1 MKKKAMAL
9 LLSAAMAASAL
20 TGCGSGDGGSSSEA
34 SGSQGGQ
41 EESGTAGEE
50 SQAGGEEAE
59 ESGDDG
65 QAAADDG
72 EFYVDEDGNKYK
84 KFDDVQL
91 KMLICWNGGFKTA
104 DDQYNNDVA
113 KAIRDKIGVTVEFE
127 GINMSETEKLNQI
140 FATGDMPDMINAPY
154 WGGTAGETGV
164 IKKGGNEGRLIDIKD
179 MVPNYPNI
187 ADAYDIGVISTKY
200 LENDI
205 ETESG
210 ARYVLPTE
218 VAGSKEDIALW
229 GYGVFVRGDVPEA
242 LGVDVSTIKTS
253 EQLMDFMKQARDY
266 GFKDINGND
275 CIVATTYHNGWS
287 YGDYA
292 QSFSEKKLTSY
303 ALDENGKMTH
313 FNLTEDYVNK
323 QLFIWEMVHEGILDK
338 ECFTQTDD
346 RGKEKVGNG
355 TALFSCAQYG
365 ITVDATK
372 LTGLYDT
379 HPEMRYI
386 PVGPLNYKDG
396 SPLVQI
402 ESEGR
407 SGSPAIVF
415 PTTCSN
421 IDAALTWLDYL
432 NSKEGTKLICY
443 GFEGDT
449 YELNEQGQPRMNA
462 DLTARYAEN
471 AEAVKEELRE
481 RGIMYMASRTCV
493 AKKNNLWFGEPGPFE
508 ADALDPYVA
517 DYRKQRPAEV
527 IPGYAIDALAPG
539 FEGYDEFSQWAFDG
553 EKEKEYKERAF
564 FADTEEE
571 ARSILEDYQEY
582 LRTQDG
588 GKMQEFLDYMT
599 EVSTSRDDIVY

>member
-9 LLSAAMAASAL
+9 LLSAAMAASVL
-20 TGCGSGDGGSSSEA
+20 TGCGGGDSGSSSEA

-41 EESGTAGEE
+41 EESSTAEEE
-50 SQAGGEEAE
+50 SQAEGE

-91 KMLICWNGGFKTA
+91 KMLVCWNGGFKTA

-127 GINMSETEKLNQI
+127 GINMSELEKLNMM
-140 FATGDMPDMINAPY
+140 FASGDMPDMVNAPY
-154 WGGTAGETGV
+154 WGGTDGATTV
-164 IKKGGNEGRLIDIKD
+164 IRKAGNEGRLIDISG
-179 MVPNYPNI
+179 MVPNYPSI
-187 ADAYDIGVISTKY
+187 ADAYDIGVISKKY

-205 ETESG
+205 EEEGG

-229 GYGVFVRGDVPEA
+229 CYGVFVRGDVPEA
-242 LGVDVSTIKTS
+242 LGIDPSSIKTS
-253 EQLMDFMKQARDY
+253 EDLMDFMKKARDY

-287 YGDYA
+287 YEDYA
-292 QSFSEKKLTSY
+292 ASFNEKKLTSY
-303 ALDENGKMTH
+303 SKGEDGKVTHGILSENWVDKH
-313 FNLTEDYVNK
+313 
-323 QLFIWEMVHEGILDK
+323 LFIWELVHENILDK
-338 ECFTQTDD
+338 ECFKQTDD
-346 RGKEKVGNG
+346 QGKEKVGNG
-355 TALFSCAQYG
+355 TALFSCAQYRL
-365 ITVDATK
+365 TVEATK
-372 LTGLYDT
+372 MTGLYDT
-379 HPEMRYI
+379 HPEMRYV

-396 SPLVQI
+396 SPQVQV

-407 SGSPAIVF
+407 SGSPVIFF
-415 PTTCSN
+415 PNTCAN
-421 IDAALTWLDYL
+421 VDAALTWLDYV

-449 YELNEQGQPRMNA
+449 YELNDQGQPRMNA
-462 DLTARYAEN
+462 ELTQRYAEN
-471 AEAVKEELRE
+471 QEAVDEELRE
-481 RGIMYMASRTCV
+481 RGIKYMAGRTYV
-493 AKKNNLWFGEPGPFE
+493 AKKNTLWFGEPGPFE
-508 ADALDPYVA
+508 ADALDPYIVE
-517 DYRKQRPAEV
+517 YRKMKPAE
-527 IPGYAIDALAPG
+527 ILPGYAIDALAPG
-539 FEGYDEFSQWAFDG
+539 FEGYQEFAEWAFDG
-553 EKEKEYKERAF
+553 TKETEYRERAY
-564 FADTEEE
+564 FAETKEE
-571 ARSILEDYQEY
+571 ARQILEDYQEY
-582 LRTQDG
+582 LKTNDG

>member
-9 LLSAAMAASAL
+9 LLTAAMAASVL
-20 TGCGSGDGGSSSEA
+20 TGCGSGDGGSGSESKA
-34 SGSQGGQ
+34 ESESRGGN
-41 EESGTAGEE
+41 EG
-50 SQAGGEEAE
+50 AE
-59 ESGDDG
+59 ESKDDGGAADEGQAEAGDDG
-65 QAAADDG
+65 DY
-72 EFYVDEDGNKYK
+72 YVDEDGNKYK

-104 DDQYNNDVA
+104 KDQYNNDVA
-113 KAIRDKIGVTVEFE
+113 TAIREKIGVTVEFE
-127 GINMSETEKLNQI
+127 EINMSETEKLNQI
-140 FATGDMPDMINAPY
+140 FATGDMPDMVNAPY

-164 IKKGGNEGRLIDIKD
+164 IKKAGNEGRLIDIKD
-179 MVPNYPNI
+179 LVPNYPNI
-187 ADAYDIGVISTKY
+187 ADAYDIGVISAKY

-205 ETESG
+205 EMENG
-210 ARYVLPTE
+210 ARYILPTE
-218 VAGSKEDIALW
+218 VAGDVEDIALW

-253 EQLMDFMKQARDY
+253 EQLLDFMKQARDY

-287 YGDYA
+287 YDDYA
-292 QSFSEKKLTSY
+292 QSFNEKKLTGYS
-303 ALDENGKMTH
+303 LDENGKVTYDKLNENYIEK
-313 FNLTEDYVNK
+313 NLF
-323 QLFIWEMVHEGILDK
+323 LWEMVHEGILDV
-338 ECFTQTDD
+338 ECFTQSDD

-365 ITVDATK
+365 VTVDATK
-372 LTGLYDT
+372 LTGLYNT
-379 HPEMRYI
+379 NPEMRYI
-386 PVGPLNYKDG
+386 PVGPLSYKDG
-396 SPLVQI
+396 SPLTQI

-407 SGSPAIVF
+407 SGSPAIFF

-421 IDAALTWLDYL
+421 IDAALTWLDYV

-449 YELNEQGQPRMNA
+449 YELNDQGQPRMNA
-462 DLTARYAEN
+462 DLTKRYSEN
-471 AEAVKEELRE
+471 QEAVNEELRD
-481 RGIMYMASRTCV
+481 RGIKYMAGRTYV
-493 AKKNNLWFGEPGPFE
+493 AKKNTLWFGEPGPFE

-517 DYRKQRPAEV
+517 DYRKQRPAEI

-539 FEGYDEFSQWAFDG
+539 FEGYQEFSEWAFDG
-553 EKEKEYKERAF
+553 EKENEYRQRAF

-571 ARSILEDYQEY
+571 ARQILEDYQEY
-582 LRTQDG
+582 LRTNDG

-599 EVSTSRDDIVY
+599 EISTSRDDIVY

>member
-9 LLSAAMAASAL
+9 LLTAAMAASVL
-20 TGCGSGDGGSSSEA
+20 TGCGSGDGGSGSQA

-41 EESGTAGEE
+41 EDSGTAEE
-50 SQAGGEEAE
+50 SKADGEEAADE
-59 ESGDDG
+59 GQEAGDDG
-65 QAAADDG
+65 
-72 EFYVDEDGNKYK
+72 EYYVDEDGNKYK

-104 DDQYNNDVA
+104 ADQYNNDVA
-113 KAIRDKIGVTVEFE
+113 KAIRNKIGVTVEFE
-127 GINMSETEKLNQI
+127 GINMSELEKLNMM
-140 FATGDMPDMINAPY
+140 FASGDMPDIINAPY
-154 WGGTAGETGV
+154 WGGTDGATTV
-164 IKKGGNEGRLIDIKD
+164 IRKAGNEGRLIDISG

-205 ETESG
+205 EEEGG

-229 GYGVFVRGDVPEA
+229 CYGVFVRGDVPEA

-275 CIVATTYHNGWS
+275 CIVATTYHDGWS
-287 YGDYA
+287 YNDYTA
-292 QSFSEKKLTSY
+292 SFDAKKLTSY
-303 ALDENGKMTH
+303 SKGEDDKVTHGNLSENW
-313 FNLTEDYVNK
+313 VNK
-323 QLFIWEMVHEGILDK
+323 NMFIWELVHEGILDK

-372 LTGLYDT
+372 MTGLYDT

-386 PVGPLNYKDG
+386 PVGPLDYSDG
-396 SPLVQI
+396 SARTQI

-407 SGSPAIVF
+407 SGSPVVF
-415 PTTCSN
+415 FPSTCAN
-421 IDAALTWLDYL
+421 IDAALTWMDYL

-449 YELNEQGQPRMNA
+449 YEMNDQGQPRMNA
-462 DLTARYAEN
+462 DLTKRYAEN

-481 RGIMYMASRTCV
+481 RGIMYMASRTYV

-517 DYRKQRPAEV
+517 DYRKQRPAE
-527 IPGYAIDALAPG
+527 ILPGYAIDALAPG
-539 FEGYDEFSQWAFDG
+539 FEGYQEFSEWAFDG
-553 EKEKEYKERAF
+553 EKENEYKERAF

-582 LRTQDG
+582 LRTNDG